1 MRVFVTRRV
10 PLWEQV
16 AKPLVD
22 AGIEVVVYGNNHR
35 IDRKELELELE
46 KGYDGLLCLL
56 TEKID
61 SDLLGHDRDKKL
73 KIVANYAVGYDN
85 VDVASCKAAGIAVTN
100 TPSDVVNQSVAEFTL
115 ALIMSLIKGLPA
127 AADFAHNVGYKGWE
141 PDVFLGK
148 NAKDKVLGVIGAGRI
163 GGMVATMASAVGFGV
178 MTFSRN
184 SGTRLEEV
192 LAKSDVVTL
201 HVPLTPETK
210 HMINARTMEQ
220 MKAGAYLVNTARGP
234 VVDEADLVAALKSG
248 RLAGAALDVW
258 ENEPSPR
265 PELVEME
272 NVILTPHV
280 ASATI
285 EARKAMGEVAV
296 ANLLAGLTGQVPP
309 NLVKE

>member
-1 MRVFVTRRV
+1 
-10 PLWEQV
+10 
-16 AKPLVD
+16 
-22 AGIEVVVYGNNHR
+22 
-35 IDRKELELELE
+35 
-46 KGYDGLLCLL
+46 
-56 TEKID
+56 
-61 SDLLGHDRDKKL
+61 
-73 KIVANYAVGYDN
+73 
-85 VDVASCKAAGIAVTN
+85 VTN